1 MTQEQALEILKM
13 GQNVFLTG
21 SAGSGKTYLLNKYIA
36 YLKENNIQVAITAST
51 GIAATH
57 MDGRTIHSWSAIGI
71 KSNPTKKEFNSI
83 IYNEDIQKRINN
95 VKVLIIDEISML
107 DAKRFNL
114 IELVCRTIRK
124 NSAPFGGLQ
133 VILCGDF
140 FQLPPVP
147 TKGEPPPEFAFN
159 SNAWEKL
166 NIFVCYLQ
174 KQYRQEDSRFLDV
187 LNDIRNS
194 KTTKLTR
201 EILMERHQR
210 DIDGIEQPTKL
221 YANNRTVNAI
231 NDFEL
236 AKIHEP
242 EHEYDMTSNGDPELI
257 KDLKKT
263 CLAPQ
268 KLILKKG
275 TFVMF
280 VKNNY
285 IENDTAHGYVNG
297 TLGIVTGFTEEGGM
311 PIVTKRNGVEVIA
324 SPRSWIIE
332 EDEIELA
339 RITQVPLRLA
349 WAITIHKSQGMSLD
363 HAEIDLGRAFTQ
375 GMGYVAL
382 SRVRTLD
389 GIKLMGLNDI
399 ALIVNSVVKEV
410 DVEFR
415 DMSEETI
422 RQLESMTPE
431 RKSEACKVFI
441 NR

>member
-1 MTQEQALEILKM
+1 MTQDQALEILKM

-36 YLKENNIQVAITAST
+36 YLKENNISVAVTAST

-71 KSNPTKKEFNSI
+71 KPTLNKKELNAI
-83 IYNEDIQKRINN
+83 IHNEDIKKRINKA
-95 VKVLIIDEISML
+95 KVLIIDEISML
-107 DAKRFNL
+107 DAQRFDL
-114 IELVCRTIRK
+114 VELVCRAIRK
-124 NSAPFGGLQ
+124 KDSPFGGLQ

-147 TKGEPPPEFAFN
+147 TRGLPPPKFAFN
-159 SNAWEKL
+159 SRAWEEL
-166 NIFVCYLQ
+166 NIVVCYLE
-174 KQYRQEDSRFLDV
+174 KQYRQEDGRFLNI

-194 KTTKLTR
+194 KTTSLTR
-201 EILMERHQR
+201 ETLMERHQMS
-210 DIDGIEQPTKL
+210 IEGVTKPTKL
-221 YANNRTVNAI
+221 YAKNSTVNAI

-236 AKIHEP
+236 AQINSE
-242 EHEYDMTSNGDPELI
+242 EHIYNMSENGDLDLI
-257 KDLKKT
+257 LELKKT

-268 KLILKKG
+268 KLVLKKG
-275 TFVMF
+275 AVVMF

-285 IENDTAHGYVNG
+285 IEGDADSGYVNG
-297 TLGIVTGFTEEGGM
+297 TLGIVIGFNKDDGF
-311 PIVTKRNGVEVIA
+311 PIVQKRDGKEIIA
-324 SPRSWIIE
+324 TTRSWVIE
-332 EDEIELA
+332 EDDIELA

-363 HAEIDLGRAFTQ
+363 FAEIDLGSAFIH

-382 SRVRTLD
+382 SRLRTLN

-399 ALIVNSVVKEV
+399 ALIVNPLIK
-410 DVEFR
+410 DADTEFR
-415 DMSEETI
+415 EMSKQVVGE
-422 RQLESMTPE
+422 LELLDTHKKNAVF
-431 RKSEACKVFI
+431 KSFL